1 MMKNK
6 NIRIGR
12 DTILVKLIRFDIPLS
27 PQRTILYFICSP
39 SLFVIET
46 LRILVIFFFNG
57 ILTDFNIRSI
67 KIILEF

>member
-39 SLFVIET
+39 SLFET

-57 ILTDFNIRSI
+57 ILIN
-67 KIILEF
+67 